1 LVNASTGDAAISK
14 NGQLNAT
21 KFRHRLWWV
30 LNIVIRMSRI
40 SDKSNNQQQEQE
52 PIGKITQQISKLG
65 PPMMDQIMDKLT
77 GTNTSITYFFEN
89 FEIGLPEI
97 QGSKGQQI
105 KSVVVNDN

>member
-1 LVNASTGDAAISK
+1 
-14 NGQLNAT
+14 
-21 KFRHRLWWV
+21 
-30 LNIVIRMSRI
+30 MSQN
-40 SDKSNNQQQEQE
+40 SDKAGN
-52 PIGKITQQISKLG
+52 IALQISEQA
-65 PPMMDQIMDKLT
+65 PPMIDKIMDKLI

>member
-1 LVNASTGDAAISK
+1 MI
-14 NGQLNAT
+14 
-21 KFRHRLWWV
+21 
-30 LNIVIRMSRI
+30 
-40 SDKSNNQQQEQE
+40 DK
-52 PIGKITQQISKLG
+52 
-65 PPMMDQIMDKLT
+65 IMDKLI

>member
-1 LVNASTGDAAISK
+1 
-14 NGQLNAT
+14 
-21 KFRHRLWWV
+21 
-30 LNIVIRMSRI
+30 MSQN
-40 SDKSNNQQQEQE
+40 SDKA
-52 PIGKITQQISKLG
+52 GKIALQISEQA
-65 PPMMDQIMDKLT
+65 PPRIDKIMDKLI